1 MSVSAAPTMVPL
13 SADLEHSPRDTI
25 LDASARCFMEHG
37 FKATSIDDIARRLGA
52 TKGMVYHYF
61 DSKSDLFFEIH
72 QRAMDALVQA
82 VDPEVRRRAPALE
95 RLHGMARR
103 HVETLIET
111 QHYQRAV
118 VEGVQMHLRVSTTE
132 AQRQRLM
139 QLQDRRRRYEQVFLK
154 VLNQGIDEG
163 DLDATEPRIAIKP
176 VLGALNSVINWYH
189 PRYDDAPGSR
199 ERLIDGV
206 VTVALRGLVA

>member
-1 MSVSAAPTMVPL
+1 MSVSAAPTMAPL
-13 SADLEHSPRDTI
+13 SADLEHSPRATI

-163 DLDATEPRIAIKP
+163 DLDATDPRIAIKP

-189 PRYDDAPGSR
+189 PRYDDATGSR

>member
-1 MSVSAAPTMVPL
+1 
-13 SADLEHSPRDTI
+13 
-25 LDASARCFMEHG
+25 
-37 FKATSIDDIARRLGA
+37 
-52 TKGMVYHYF
+52 
-61 DSKSDLFFEIH
+61 
-72 QRAMDALVQA
+72 
-82 VDPEVRRRAPALE
+82 
-95 RLHGMARR
+95 
-103 HVETLIET
+103 
-111 QHYQRAV
+111 
-118 VEGVQMHLRVSTTE
+118 MHLRVSTTE

-163 DLDATEPRIAIKP
+163 DLDATDPRIAIKP

>member
-1 MSVSAAPTMVPL
+1 
-13 SADLEHSPRDTI
+13 
-25 LDASARCFMEHG
+25 
-37 FKATSIDDIARRLGA
+37 
-52 TKGMVYHYF
+52 
-61 DSKSDLFFEIH
+61 
-72 QRAMDALVQA
+72 
-82 VDPEVRRRAPALE
+82 
-95 RLHGMARR
+95 MARR

-199 ERLIDGV
+199 ERLVDGV

>member
-1 MSVSAAPTMVPL
+1 MAHPHV
-13 SADLEHSPRDTI
+13 DLENSPRETI
-25 LDASARCFMEHG
+25 LDASARCFMANG

-61 DSKSDLFFEIH
+61 GSKSELFFEIH

-82 VDPEVRRRAPALE
+82 VDPEVRRHAPALD
-95 RLHGMARR
+95 RLHAMARR
-103 HVETLIET
+103 HVQTLIET

-132 AQRQRLM
+132 AQRKRLM
-139 QLQDRRRRYEQVFLK
+139 QLQDRRRRYERVFLK
-154 VLNQGIDEG
+154 VLHEGIEEG
-163 DLDATEPRIAIKP
+163 DLSATDPRIAIKP

-189 PRYDDAPGSR
+189 PRYEEHPGSR
-199 ERLIDGV
+199 DSLIDGV
-206 VTVALRGLVA
+206 VTVALRGIVA

>member
-1 MSVSAAPTMVPL
+1 MSVSTAPTMARPPV
-13 SADLEHSPRDTI
+13 DLETSPRATI
-25 LDASARCFMEHG
+25 LDASARCFMEQG